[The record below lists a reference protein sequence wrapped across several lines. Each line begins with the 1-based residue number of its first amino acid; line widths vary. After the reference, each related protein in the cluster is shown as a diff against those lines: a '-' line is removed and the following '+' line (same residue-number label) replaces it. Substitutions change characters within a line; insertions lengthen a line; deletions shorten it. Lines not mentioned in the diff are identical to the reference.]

1 MRLLT
6 TLALITIAYTA
17 LTRVNQVH
25 TKRFHAKPAAKP
37 EEVQTWEGEGG
48 GLPSGGP
55 GAGVKVA
62 PAAVVDPDLAHGGV
76 GRPV

>member
-6 TLALITIAYTA
+6 SLALITVAYA
-17 LTRVNQVH
+17 AFTRVNKVH
-25 TKRFHAKPAAKP
+25 ATRPQAKPAAKP
-37 EEVQTWEGEGG
+37 EAVQTWEGEGG

-55 GAGVKVA
+55 GPGVKVA

-76 GRPV
+76 

>member
-6 TLALITIAYTA
+6 SLALITVAYA
-17 LTRVNQVH
+17 AFTRVNKVH
-25 TKRFHAKPAAKP
+25 AARYQGKPAAKP

-55 GAGVKVA
+55 GPGVKVA
-62 PAAVVDPDLAHGGV
+62 PAAVADPDLAHGGV
-76 GRPV
+76 

>member
-6 TLALITIAYTA
+6 SLALLTIAYAA
-17 LTRVNQVH
+17 LSRVNKVH
-25 TKRFHAKPAAKP
+25 AGRTLAKPAAKP

-55 GAGVKVA
+55 GPGVKVA
-62 PAAVVDPDLAHGGV
+62 PAAVHDPDLAHGGT
-76 GRPV
+76 

>member
-6 TLALITIAYTA
+6 SLALITIAYA
-17 LTRVNQVH
+17 AFSRVNKVH
-25 TKRFHAKPAAKP
+25 AGRTHAKPAAKP

-62 PAAVVDPDLAHGGV
+62 GSAVRDPDLAHGGV
-76 GRPV
+76 